1 MGNKLTFGNEAAGD
15 ALDDGHAVFC
25 LKAQP
30 VKSHRMYTLIKRFV
44 DMLIS
49 FFTIVAFLPVFFII
63 AVAIKL
69 DSKGPI
75 IYMQQ
80 RIGKD
85 GKPFKMYKFRSMCVD
100 ADQKLSELKA
110 LNERDGPVFK
120 IANDPRV
127 TRVGKFIRKTCMDE
141 LPQLLN
147 ILKGEMAIVGPRPPL
162 PNEVEEYTPYQ
173 MKRLSIT
180 PGLTC
185 YWQVSRRDTVTF
197 EKWVELDLK
206 YIQERSLW
214 VDFKIVLRTVPVA
227 LFGKGMN

>member
-15 ALDDGHAVFC
+15 ALDDGHAGFC
-25 LKAQP
+25 LKAQT